1 MRAPASPEEQ
11 AFFNQLKETL
21 KAPTMADLLR
31 HLAAERALE
40 IGLELPE
47 KWRIYYDKRV

>member
-1 MRAPASPEEQ
+1 VRAPTSPEEQ
-11 AFFNQLKETL
+11 VFFNQLKESL
-21 KAPTMADLLR
+21 EAPTMADLIR

-47 KWRIYYDKRV
+47 KWQIYYEKRA